1 MAAPAQSLAKVGIL
15 SIGDMGMGIAK
26 LLIAKGFSVS
36 TNCVGRS
43 QETVDRAKAAKVTLL
58 PSDEEL
64 ARHCDIIFS
73 VVPPRDAMETAQRI
87 AKALPGA
94 GRPAERP
101 LYFADMNAVA
111 PSTCKAIA
119 QLFDKATAP
128 SRLLL
133 VDGCILGGPPQL
145 RPAAA
150 TAPVVTPGSVGGG
163 SAAAANGA
171 EKDAATTGGGGGGS
185 TSSKTES
192 GGGGSTISSDASAPL
207 EWYRPLMPTSGPHTL
222 DAFPTLAAALNS
234 RHLSDVIG
242 SASGLKMCFA
252 AMSKGYS
259 AIAIQAFT
267 TAHKLGVLADL
278 QWALGA
284 LVPGRVKQTEGA
296 LTGMAPKAYRW
307 VREMEEISDT
317 FAEEAGFEPDL
328 FRGAAGVF
336 RAVAE
341 DTVLGQ
347 EKIGQR
353 KRGRTAEDVATA
365 MAEGL
370 EAKQQKRRKKTD

>member
-1 MAAPAQSLAKVGIL
+1 MAPAPTLAKVGIL

-26 LLIAKGFSVS
+26 LLIANGFSVA
-36 TNCVGRS
+36 TNIAGRS
-43 QETVDRAKAAKVTLL
+43 QDTADRAKAANVQVL
-58 PSDEEL
+58 PSDAAL
-64 ARHCDIIFS
+64 AAHCDIIFS
-73 VVPPRDAMETAQRI
+73 VVPPRDAVETAQRI
-87 AKALPGA
+87 VDALPA
-94 GRPAERP
+94 ANRPADRP

-111 PSTCKAIA
+111 PSTCKTIA
-119 QLFDKATAP
+119 GLFAAAGTKP
-128 SRLLL
+128 PVHL

-150 TAPVVTPGSVGGG
+150 TPPVVTPAALASDGADKANS
-163 SAAAANGA
+163 SAPG
-171 EKDAATTGGGGGGS
+171 
-185 TSSKTES
+185 
-192 GGGGSTISSDASAPL
+192 TISSDAAAPL
-207 EWYRPLMPTSGPHTL
+207 EWYRPLMPTSGPHNL
-222 DAFPTLAAALNS
+222 DVFPTLAAALNS
-234 RHLSDVIG
+234 RHIADTIG

-267 TAHKLGVLADL
+267 TAHKLGVLEDL
-278 QWALGA
+278 QWAMGS

-317 FAEEAGFEPDL
+317 FAEEAGFAPDL

-336 RAVAE
+336 KAVAE

-353 KRGRTAEDVATA
+353 KRGRTAEDVASA

-370 EAKQQKRRKKTD
+370 DAKRQKKQKRED